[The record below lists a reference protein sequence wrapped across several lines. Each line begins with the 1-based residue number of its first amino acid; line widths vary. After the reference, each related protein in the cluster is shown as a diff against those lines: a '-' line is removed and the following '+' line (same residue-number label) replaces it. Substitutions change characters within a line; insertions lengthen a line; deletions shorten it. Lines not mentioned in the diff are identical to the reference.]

1 MAQATLIYLHGFL
14 SSGGSAKA
22 NQLAVYLA
30 AERPDIHYLR
40 PTLPDTP
47 REAWAAVCDCIKAR
61 LAHGPVALIGSS
73 LGGFWATCAA
83 EQFSLSAVVVNPA
96 VHPQLLL
103 EHFLGEQTN
112 PYTGQRFTLVADH
125 MQALAAKLGLA
136 QPTRGR
142 RTTFAQSKTAA
153 SPRERKVWALW
164 HQLHRD
170 GVVRDASARSL
181 RGFVERQTGGVS
193 DLRFC
198 NAVQLDAVIE
208 ALKDWQ
214 RRGASGVHA

>member
-47 REAWAAVCDCIKAR
+47 REAWAAVCDCIKAW
-61 LAHGPVALIGSS
+61 LAHGPVGLIGSS

-83 EQFSLSAVVVNPA
+83 EQFSLPAVVVNPA

-112 PYTGQRFTLVADH
+112 PYTGQRFTLVAIDGAGDPH
-125 MQALAAKLGLA
+125 LSAWFSLFGWLGQSESAGCLS
-136 QPTRGR
+136 GR
-142 RTTFAQSKTAA
+142 RTSRHLLSAA
-153 SPRERKVWALW
+153 NLA
-164 HQLHRD
+164 
-170 GVVRDASARSL
+170 
-181 RGFVERQTGGVS
+181 
-193 DLRFC
+193 
-198 NAVQLDAVIE
+198 
-208 ALKDWQ
+208 
-214 RRGASGVHA
+214 